1 MVEITLQQNTQNLIS
16 KIKEQFDGEIKIQ
29 YGSEKV
35 GFIKHQQVE
44 SRLED
49 GNFIINVTDITAP
62 DYLISHELFHFF
74 LQLNQAPELMLKMT
88 TDDFNIDDKINATA
102 VQLYDTVLHGTIFR
116 LQEEN
121 GFIDDNI
128 RELFYQGILAT
139 VTAEPKEGSGPDEW
153 GMYRLITLL
162 DALVFFQNEDMEQI
176 TEKFLEFYP
185 ISTDAALKLLEIL
198 TSNDLRAPF
207 EARRA
212 TVALFKAFDA
222 QLEAWKLPKM
232 YLNTFAT
239 LTPVFSE
246 RQLKLEVRQ
255 LFDIMHSEFKSN
267 VNFASAYVGIQ
278 KNDQQNAFV
287 ITVPRNADSKEVILR
302 TYDMTVLELMETIK
316 MRFIVRTTE

>member
-1 MVEITLQQNTQNLIS
+1 MAEIILQQNTQNLIAE
-16 KIKEQFDGEIKIQ
+16 IKKQFDGEIKIQ
-29 YGSEKV
+29 CGGEKV
-35 GFIKHQQVE
+35 GFIRHQQVE

-88 TDDFNIDDKINATA
+88 TDDFDIDDKINATA
-102 VQLYDTVLHGTIFR
+102 IQLYDTILHATIFR

-121 GFIDDNI
+121 GFIDDNV
-128 RELFYQGILAT
+128 RSLFYQGVLAT

-162 DALVFFQNEDMEQI
+162 DALVFFQNEDAEQI

-185 ISTDAALKLLEIL
+185 ISANAALKLLEIL
-198 TSNDLRAPF
+198 TANSLRAPF

-212 TVALFKAFDA
+212 AVALFKAFDA

-267 VNFASAYVGIQ
+267 VNFASAYIGIQ
-278 KNDQQNAFV
+278 KNDKQNAFV
-287 ITVPRNADSKEVILR
+287 ITVPKNADSKEVIIH
-302 TYDMTVLELMETIK
+302 TYDMTVLELMNTID
-316 MRFIVRTTE
+316 MRFLIRPAE